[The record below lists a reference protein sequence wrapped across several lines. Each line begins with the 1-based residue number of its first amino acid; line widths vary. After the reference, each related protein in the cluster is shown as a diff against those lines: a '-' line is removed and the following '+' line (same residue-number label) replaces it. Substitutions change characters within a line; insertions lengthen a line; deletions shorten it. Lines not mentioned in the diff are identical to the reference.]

1 MLLLAGCGAP
11 PAQDE
16 DEPEG
21 EFRMDVVR
29 AEFPERQK
37 LAKDSQLV
45 IEVEN
50 PSDEETIPDA
60 NVSIDGFSEKLKD
73 PNDPDEIDPTVA
85 NPSRPV
91 FIVDKSPIEFER
103 DRNAG
108 KQSLVDRE
116 VNPPEG
122 RDTVFVNT
130 YSLGELAPGA
140 SAVFRWNVSA
150 VEPGPF
156 RIRYEVNAG
165 FDGRALAIGKDG
177 EQPTGTFSGEVSDT
191 SPAAKVGEDGETIV
205 TADGRTI
212 ENQRGVRRSS
222 GGSRAQGSGGSRG
235 QGSGGSSG

>member
-21 EFRMDVVR
+21 EFRVDVVR

-45 IEVEN
+45 IQVEN
-50 PSDEETIPDA
+50 PSDKETIPDA
-60 NVSIDGFSEKLKD
+60 NVTVQGFSRKLKD
-73 PNDPDEIDPTVA
+73 PTDPDEVDPTVA

-91 FIVDKSPIEFER
+91 FIVDKSPIEFQR

-122 RDTVFVNT
+122 RDTVYVNT
-130 YSLGELAPGA
+130 YSLGELGPGDR
-140 SAVFRWNVSA
+140 AVFRWNVSA

-165 FDGRALAIGKDG
+165 LDGLAVAVGKNG
-177 EQPTGTFSGEVSDT
+177 EQPTGTFSGEVSDD
-191 SPAAKVGEDGETIV
+191 SPAAKVGADGETIV

-212 ENQRGVRRSS
+212 KNQRGVKRR
-222 GGSRAQGSGGSRG
+222 SGGSRG
-235 QGSGGSSG
+235 QGSGGGSSG